1 MGVSVDFDPN
11 KDNINVIQAKR
22 KLIDVE
28 TIKRI
33 CLKIELAAAA
43 LNINIIDLFNFFDQD
58 HDFMFE
64 SYKLLER
71 IFFLLQIEVEP
82 HLIQRL
88 FYFFADQR
96 SEITNSKYS
105 VGERMLY
112 MRFVK
117 QLVSAEDVLKSSI
130 IKILIAKEMTLA
142 QLFMSI
148 RPENKKALVW
158 EYEDLEHLN
167 S

>member
-1 MGVSVDFDPN
+1 
-11 KDNINVIQAKR
+11 
-22 KLIDVE
+22 
-28 TIKRI
+28 
-33 CLKIELAAAA
+33 
-43 LNINIIDLFNFFDQD
+43 
-58 HDFMFE
+58 
-64 SYKLLER
+64 
-71 IFFLLQIEVEP
+71 
-82 HLIQRL
+82 
-88 FYFFADQR
+88 
-96 SEITNSKYS
+96 
-105 VGERMLY
+105 